1 MGARL
6 VSSIKE
12 SPSALPVLPH
22 LMSCQALFVVTR
34 LLAISRME
42 EGAVLWVVYLVR
54 LKVAYSAHQHLTLFV
69 LFVIQQMVLH

>member
-12 SPSALPVLPH
+12 SPSVPPVLPH

-34 LLAISRME
+34 LLAISLME
-42 EGAVLWVVYLVR
+42 EGVVHWAVYLVR
-54 LKVAYSAHQHLTLFV
+54 LKVVYSVHHHQTLFV